1 METVTLKSGRQ
12 AVIRQIRPDDG
23 PRLELGYRSLS
34 PQSQYRRFLGSKPRL
49 TDADVRYLT
58 DVDGKD
64 HFALVATTAAA
75 PDWIIAVARFVRFAD
90 DPEAAEFAIVV
101 GDPYQ
106 GDGLGG
112 EMLDRLARAA
122 TARGIRRFR
131 ATVLAEN
138 IAAHKLTRRLANRLS
153 PTAAPARPAS
163 RERHL
168 GTVDEVEVELAA

>member
-1 METVTLKSGRQ
+1 METIKLKSGRRV
-12 AVIRQIRPDDG
+12 VIREIRPDDG
-23 PRLELGYRSLS
+23 PRLKLGYRALS

-58 DVDGKD
+58 DVDGRN
-64 HFALVATTAAA
+64 HFALVATTTTA
-75 PDWIIAVARFVRFAD
+75 PDWIIAVARFVRFAE

-106 GDGLGG
+106 GEGLGT
-112 EMLDRLARAA
+112 EMLERLAMAA

-138 IAAHKLTRRLANRLS
+138 IAVHKLTRRLAGRL
-153 PTAAPARPAS
+153 AN
-163 RERHL
+163 ERHL
-168 GTVDEVEVELAA
+168 GFVDEVEVELAA